1 MHVCVLTPVLD
12 AFKGGNHLP
21 LLAAMPDIQFTILTN
36 RTKPKNPDL
45 PPNVKVETVKGRLG
59 SYYYGW
65 SDFLFARSVLKR
77 YPARHSYWKQFDV
90 IHLNQTMGPAL
101 LRLPQSGVPVCLL
114 IHHPVTADRQVA
126 IEESGFAQGL
136 LWRLKYAALIAWQ
149 SRLCR
154 ALPHVVTVSHTAADR
169 IASDYGCS
177 REKICVVENGVDAE
191 EFRQSQDEEEFDV
204 ISLGSFVHPR
214 KGFRY
219 LEAIYRKLA
228 QEGFCIADV
237 GRRSDEQ
244 RKTLQAIP
252 NLRSFGTVEQAELLS
267 LMQRSKV
274 LISTSLY
281 EGFGLSLIEALA
293 CGKPAF
299 AFDAGAVKEV
309 LAPIDPSLVSPLRDT
324 TSLVRHVVAF
334 LRLPA
339 EERQR
344 RGNAYRRAIE
354 QRFPLRASA
363 AALRAFYERIKAA

>member
-45 PPNVKVETVKGRLG
+45 PPNVKVETVSARLG
-59 SYYYGW
+59 PYYYGW

-77 YPARHSYWKQFDV
+77 YPAGHSYWKQFDV

-126 IEESGFAQGL
+126 VEESGVMAGL
-136 LWRLKYAALIAWQ
+136 LWRLKYAALVRWQ
-149 SRLCR
+149 GLLCR
-154 ALPHVVTVSHTAADR
+154 RLPHVITVSVTAAER
-169 IASDYGCS
+169 IASDYRCG
-177 REKICVVENGVDAE
+177 REKISIVENGVDTEA
-191 EFRQSQDEEEFDV
+191 FLPGDGEEEFDV
-204 ISLGSFVHPR
+204 IALGSFIHPR

-219 LEAIYRKLA
+219 LETAYRTLA
-228 QEGFCIADV
+228 AQGFTIADV
-237 GRRSDEQ
+237 GRRSEKQ
-244 RKTLQAIP
+244 RAILQAIP
-252 NLRSFGTVEQAELLS
+252 NVRCFGTIEQEKLVLLV
-267 LMQRSKV
+267 QRSRV
-274 LISTSLY
+274 LLSTSLY

-309 LAPIDPSLVSPLRDT
+309 LGPIDFSFVSPLRDT
-324 TSLVRHVVAF
+324 ASLTRHVADF
-334 LRLPA
+334 LSLPR

-344 RGNAYRRAIE
+344 RGEAYRQAVGK
-354 QRFPLRASA
+354 RFPLRASA
-363 AALRAFYERIKAA
+363 MALRAFYERIKAA